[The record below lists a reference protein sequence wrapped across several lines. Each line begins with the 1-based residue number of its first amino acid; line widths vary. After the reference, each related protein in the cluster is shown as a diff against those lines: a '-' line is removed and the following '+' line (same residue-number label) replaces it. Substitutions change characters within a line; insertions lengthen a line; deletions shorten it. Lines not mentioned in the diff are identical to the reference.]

1 MLQLL
6 ETEVRSQGG
15 EGEDTK
21 ILTSRDICPREAM
34 KESEQLH
41 KTAQV
46 FITT

>member
-15 EGEDTK
+15 ESEDTK
-21 ILTSRDICPREAM
+21 ILTFRDICPREAM
-34 KESEQLH
+34 KETEQLH
-41 KTAQV
+41 KMAQV